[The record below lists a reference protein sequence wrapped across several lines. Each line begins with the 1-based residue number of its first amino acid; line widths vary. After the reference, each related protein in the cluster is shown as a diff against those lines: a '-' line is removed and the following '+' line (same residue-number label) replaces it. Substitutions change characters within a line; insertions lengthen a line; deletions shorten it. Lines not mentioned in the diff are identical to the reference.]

1 MNCPKCH
8 FSICTCNNCRE
19 CGSNP
24 CMCCSRCKK
33 SFVNVVETVTNIHA
47 IAAENAVEIDSI
59 VYAI

>member
-1 MNCPKCH
+1 MDPIHACAVVDA
-8 FSICTCNNCRE
+8 
-19 CGSNP
+19 
-24 CMCCSRCKK
+24 KK